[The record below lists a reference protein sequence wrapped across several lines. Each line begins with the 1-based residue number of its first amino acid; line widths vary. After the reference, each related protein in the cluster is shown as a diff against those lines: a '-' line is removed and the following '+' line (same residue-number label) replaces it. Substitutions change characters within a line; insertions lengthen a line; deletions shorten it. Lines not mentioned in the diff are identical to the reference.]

1 MILFQKRPDMK
12 YNSDLFD
19 FFLFDLD
26 GTLTDPGEGITASVA
41 YALKKFGITVK
52 DKTELYSFI
61 GPPLAES
68 FRDFFGF
75 SESEQKRAVEY
86 YREYYAER
94 GIYENK
100 PYEGIEET
108 LQHLKKQGKTLA
120 VTTSKPEKFS
130 FLILEH
136 FGLSGYFDAVC
147 GATMNETRTHKADVI
162 AYALKTLSVP
172 EKSRRRVL
180 MIGDRKFDVTGA
192 KENGIRSAAVL
203 YGYGSEEELRSCEP
217 DFIFSSPRE
226 LCT

>member
-1 MILFQKRPDMK
+1 MK
-12 YNSDLFD
+12 YASDLFD

-41 YALKKFGITVK
+41 YALNKCGIPVK
-52 DKTELYSFI
+52 DKTELYAFI
-61 GPPLAES
+61 GPPLTES

-94 GIYENK
+94 GIFENK

-108 LQHLKKQGKTLA
+108 LRFLKAQGKTIA
-120 VTTSKPEKFS
+120 VATSKPEQFS
-130 FLILEH
+130 VRILEH

-147 GATMNETRTHKADVI
+147 GATMDETRTNKADVI

-172 EKSRRRVL
+172 EKARCRVL
-180 MIGDRKFDVTGA
+180 MTGDRKFDVTGA
-192 KENGIRSAAVL
+192 KANGIRSAAVL

-217 DFIFSSPRE
+217 DFIFSSPDE
-226 LCT
+226 LRI

>member
-1 MILFQKRPDMK
+1 MK
-12 YNSDLFD
+12 YASDLFD

-41 YALKKFGITVK
+41 YALNKCGIPVK
-52 DKTELYSFI
+52 DKTELYAFI
-61 GPPLAES
+61 GPPLTES

-94 GIYENK
+94 GIFENK

-108 LQHLKKQGKTLA
+108 LRFLKAQGKTIA
-120 VTTSKPEKFS
+120 VATSKPEQFS
-130 FLILEH
+130 VRILEH

-147 GATMNETRTHKADVI
+147 GATMDETRTNKADVI
-162 AYALKTLSVP
+162 AYALKTLSLH
-172 EKSRRRVL
+172 EKERCRVL
-180 MIGDRKFDVTGA
+180 MTGDRKFDVTGA
-192 KENGIRSAAVL
+192 KANGIRSAAVL

-217 DFIFSSPRE
+217 DFIFSSPDE
-226 LCT
+226 LRI